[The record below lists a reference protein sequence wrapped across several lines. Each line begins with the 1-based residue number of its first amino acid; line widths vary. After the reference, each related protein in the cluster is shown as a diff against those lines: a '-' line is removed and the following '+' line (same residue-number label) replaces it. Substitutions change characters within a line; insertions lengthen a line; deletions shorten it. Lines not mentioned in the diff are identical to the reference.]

1 MHMSANRQKKID
13 QEALERT
20 RQEQEAKQLT
30 RIGIIVVAVIMV
42 IIAAAG
48 FAIWKGNQPVQV
60 ANTPSFITSD
70 GAVVI
75 TKDGVQR
82 NGSEYDHDNT
92 NNVVRDY
99 QDFLCPGC
107 GSVNRMLGTP
117 MKSYLKSGD
126 MILKDYPISIL
137 DNISKGKKYSTRV
150 AAMAYRV
157 AELDPEHYLDFVDLM
172 FSESVQPHESDFKD
186 ITDAQLEK
194 YAMKA
199 GLSASNARKS
209 VDGKYTDYVT
219 SNTKKI
225 VKDTSLW
232 RTGANGTKQFMT
244 PIVIVNNKSLDFD
257 SDTDLGRQLATAL
270 GVKTVVADGDGTSS
284 K

>member
-1 MHMSANRQKKID
+1 MSANRQKRID
-13 QEALERT
+13 QEALERA

-30 RIGIIVVAVIMV
+30 RIGIIVVAVIIV

-48 FAIWKGNQPVQV
+48 FAIWKGSQPVQV
-60 ANTPSFITSD
+60 AHTPSFTTSD

-137 DNISKGKKYSTRV
+137 DNISQGKKYSTRV

-172 FSESVQPHESDFKD
+172 FSESVQPHESDFKN

-225 VKDTSLW
+225 VDDTSLW

-270 GVKTVVADGDGTSS
+270 GVKTVATDGDGTSS

>member
-1 MHMSANRQKKID
+1 MTNNKKNVKP
-13 QEALERT
+13 QQPEEVNGRL
-20 RQEQEAKQLT
+20 LT
-30 RIGIIVVAVIMV
+30 MVGAGVVAFVLVLIAVIV
-42 IIAAAG
+42 
-48 FAIWKGNQPVQV
+48 FAIWHGNQPVEV
-60 ANTPSFITSD
+60 KDTPSFVTSD

-75 TKDGVQR
+75 TKEGVQKD
-82 NGSEYDHDNT
+82 GKKYDSQNT

-117 MKSYLKSGD
+117 FRTYLKNGD

-137 DNISKGKKYSTRV
+137 DNASQGNKYSTRV

-157 AELDPEHYLDFVDLM
+157 AELDPEHYLDFVDFM
-172 FSESVQPHESDFKD
+172 FSEKIQPDEQDFKNISD
-186 ITDAQLEK
+186 EKLES
-194 YAMKA
+194 YAVKL
-199 GLSASNARKS
+199 GLSKENAKKA

-225 VKDTSLW
+225 TADTSLW
-232 RTGANGTKQFMT
+232 RTGASGTKQFMT

-257 SDTDLGRQLATAL
+257 QPDTLGPQLAKAI
-270 GVKTVVADGDGTSS
+270 GVDEAVSDGDGTSS